1 MEELGFSD
9 ATTFLKLTRSEALKT
24 NARRLTVQNVQPLP
38 IAHAQIVRSLEQ
50 AAVHEE
56 PALIMM
62 DQVLGAGHHSGRA

>member
-1 MEELGFSD
+1 MV
-9 ATTFLKLTRSEALKT
+9 R
-24 NARRLTVQNVQPLP
+24 NVQPLP
-38 IAHAQIVRSLEQ
+38 VAHAQTVRSLEQ